1 MKILEI
7 TVRFQVAT
15 KAEEAQLMEFIG
27 VKGRSED
34 IQVDKGVKEAGEVAY
49 TPSSD
54 RTKAAADAL
63 SKCKRVGVLRLEV
76 LETWANAFP
85 HVDLASEIMKCEAW
99 AESKGVTRT
108 ARGWTKALN
117 SWLSKAQ
124 DSVKGSQLTQ
134 VAFKP
139 VAPAPVAIEEET
151 RMWIEAAS

>member
-1 MKILEI
+1 MRILEV

-34 IQVDKGVKEAGEVAY
+34 LPADGGVKEAGPVAY

-85 HVDLASEIMKCEAW
+85 HVDMAGEILKCEAW

-108 ARGWTKALN
+108 VRGWQKSLGT
-117 SWLSKAQ
+117 WLSKAQ
-124 DSVKGSQLTQ
+124 DSTRGSGMPQ
-134 VAFKP
+134 VASKP
-139 VAPAPVAIEEET
+139 ISAPVAIEAET
-151 RMWIEAAS
+151 KAWIEAAV